1 MTTAAPL
8 FIRSETPTILAM
20 GLASNMLGLLVN
32 GPNSVIQEIVRER
45 LLDNSGEMAQLLHNE
60 LMAGDATDTQRT
72 AVIVA
77 NFVRH
82 LLQTTVRE
90 TQEKMDCRGF

>member
-20 GLASNMLGLLVN
+20 GLASNM
-32 GPNSVIQEIVRER
+32 
-45 LLDNSGEMAQLLHNE
+45 
-60 LMAGDATDTQRT
+60 ATDTQRT